1 MNQPSTEPA
10 ATNVAAIHDFARK
23 LQHPDLRHQVVEYLS
38 WRREHARALAA
49 NVPAPKSPKL
59 VPLSVNLDLTTAC
72 NFACDHCIAWE
83 ALNQPVRHDELAL
96 FDSLEYLAANGLQSV
111 ILLGGGEPTLHP
123 AFSRVVRFLK
133 KLGLQVAVVTNGS
146 RNDVICDVA
155 DSFTAGDWVRLSL
168 DAGTDQLFR
177 AMHKP
182 RAADLTLTSILNS
195 AGKIKSTN
203 PTVSLGFSFVITWQ
217 GALRHDVHVV
227 ENLDEMALA
236 TRRAK
241 EAGFDYISFKPF
253 LTRAIE
259 GAEVMSPDA
268 ATQAHDVLLQR
279 VQSQLES
286 AQAFADDSF
295 RVVESTNLRELL
307 SGSWQEMT
315 RQPHVCHMQ
324 AFRQVLSPLGV
335 FNCPAHRGVEKARIG
350 AAESWVPHA
359 SVAAATSAT
368 AQILDT
374 FDACHECAEVTCL
387 YHSVN
392 HLFEELIQ
400 SDGDLDELFPE
411 LLGRRDSFL

>member
-1 MNQPSTEPA
+1 
-10 ATNVAAIHDFARK
+10 
-23 LQHPDLRHQVVEYLS
+23 
-38 WRREHARALAA
+38 
-49 NVPAPKSPKL
+49 
-59 VPLSVNLDLTTAC
+59 
-72 NFACDHCIAWE
+72 
-83 ALNQPVRHDELAL
+83 
-96 FDSLEYLAANGLQSV
+96 
-111 ILLGGGEPTLHP
+111 
-123 AFSRVVRFLK
+123 
-133 KLGLQVAVVTNGS
+133 
-146 RNDVICDVA
+146 
-155 DSFTAGDWVRLSL
+155 
-168 DAGTDQLFR
+168 
-177 AMHKP
+177 
-182 RAADLTLTSILNS
+182 
-195 AGKIKSTN
+195 
-203 PTVSLGFSFVITWQ
+203 VITWQ